1 MTDSIKV
8 NDFME
13 LMSSFV
19 DGRVLAALQKT
30 GQTPASKQQETPA
43 ETGLIRKRDQAVQ
56 KITRLWKNNGVDP
69 DTGIFVKFDQM
80 MASVGENEQKLASDW
95 RTVRANSS
103 LSAEDM
109 AASPD
114 IMLIMPK
121 VVSQIIMEPIPY
133 TETIAPLLR
142 TVNMKGGSVNIVY
155 PAIGAMGGQK
165 LDMAEGGEYPEAT
178 LDMAGVMN
186 VKIGKSGIAV
196 SWTEEMRRYSQF
208 EFMAY
213 LLRQASRCLVRW
225 KDKKC
230 ADHVLA
236 LGRTTFDNDDVAAA
250 HTTGRKSDGSY
261 NNTFSIQDLFT
272 MYAEMINKGFTPDT
286 LILHP
291 MAWLIFARDPILR
304 SIAMLRGGGP
314 FFKTN
319 QGQVPYAGKFEING
333 MALGPTL
340 ALGGQAAIAGM
351 YTSIFDN
358 FPVPLRVV
366 ISPAVPFRYDSG
378 VPKTSIILCD
388 SNELGVIFVDEE
400 PTSDR
405 WDDPSRDVF
414 KVKIRERYAI
424 GILNGGEAVRTAKNV
439 VIARN
444 FDFDDRLYWVS
455 GTGVLPTGT
464 I

>member
-1 MTDSIKV
+1 MTDQAIKV

-13 LMSSFV
+13 LFSSFV
-19 DGRVLAALQKT
+19 DGRVLSALQKT
-30 GQTPASKQQETPA
+30 GQAPASKPEVPA
-43 ETGLIRKRDQAVQ
+43 ETSLIRKRDSVVQ
-56 KITRLWKNNGVDP
+56 RIARVWKNNGVDP

-80 MASVGENEQKLASDW
+80 MASVSNNEKKFTQDW
-95 RTVRANSS
+95 NEVRANSS
-103 LSAEDM
+103 VSAEDM

-133 TETIAPLLR
+133 TETVAPLLR

-230 ADHVLA
+230 ADHILA
-236 LGRTTFDNDDVAAA
+236 LGRTSFDNDDAGQS
-250 HTTGRKSDGSY
+250 HTTGRASDGTY
-261 NNTFSIQDLFT
+261 NNTFSINDLFT
-272 MYAEMINKGFTPDT
+272 MYAEMVNKGFTPDT
-286 LILHP
+286 LLMNP
-291 MAWLIFARDPILR
+291 MAWLIFARDPNLR
-304 SIAMLRGGGP
+304 SIAMVKGGGP

-319 QGQVPYAGKFEING
+319 QGKVPYAGQFETNG

-340 ALGGQAAIAGM
+340 GLGGQSAIAGM
-351 YTSIFDN
+351 YTSVYDN

-366 ISPAVPFRYDSG
+366 VSPAIPFRYDTG
-378 VPKTSIILCD
+378 VAKTSLVLCD

-405 WDDPSRDVF
+405 WEDPSRDVF

-439 VIARN
+439 TIDRN
-444 FDFDDRLYWVS
+444 FDLDDKLYWLAGS
-455 GTGVLPTGT
+455 GLLPTGH
-464 I
+464 